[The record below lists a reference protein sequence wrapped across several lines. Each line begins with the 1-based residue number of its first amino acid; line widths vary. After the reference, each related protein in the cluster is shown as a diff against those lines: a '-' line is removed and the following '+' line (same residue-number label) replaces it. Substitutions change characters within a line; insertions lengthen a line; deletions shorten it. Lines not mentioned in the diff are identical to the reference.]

1 MIAAAMLLLAFD
13 SVQSVI
19 LCRTDWLPADPPA
32 DPTLRPFSACCVAAH
47 NSSTT
52 HGTSCCSPTNF
63 MWGKAPVCVQ
73 HEADGYYLSLDS
85 GMYGSVKLLAT
96 AAKDPNVVRAKLQ
109 EVIPSPGGHG
119 PNQTVYMELNSTISA
134 ATRPAAAA
142 RVVA

>member
-19 LCRTDWLPADPPA
+19 LCRTNWLPAFPPA
-32 DPTLRPFSACCVAAH
+32 DPTLRPFSACCVAAP
-47 NSSTT
+47 SSMSFPF
-52 HGTSCCSPTNF
+52 SCCSPTNF
-63 MWGKAPVCVQ
+63 MWEEAPVCVQ

-85 GMYGSVKLLAT
+85 GMYGFVKLLAT

-142 RVVA
+142 RAVA